1 MHTELISAETMANL
15 VNNDGSLVIDSR
27 PSSVFAN
34 GFVPGSISAPL
45 HDKFASGFLSGL
57 DANTPVV
64 LICLP
69 EEILPAAEWLEK
81 SGFKNIKGILEGSYA
96 HWEKFNSR
104 KKDMIIE
111 IEPDEL
117 AMDIPHDDALLC
129 VDVRTSLEYAEGHI
143 SGAFNLPL
151 NDMTDPTTIAM
162 LPENANL
169 YLYCAGDTRSISA
182 ASVLK
187 SHGIHE
193 LRVVSGDWDTIRNT
207 QGIDTEKDGTTL
219 N

>member
-1 MHTELISAETMANL
+1 MQPNLISAETMASL
-15 VNNDGSLVIDSR
+15 MNDEETLLIDSR
-27 PSSVFAN
+27 PSAEFVN
-34 GFVPGSISAPL
+34 GFVPGSISAPFQN
-45 HDKFASGFLSGL
+45 KFSAAFLSGL
-57 DANTPVV
+57 EANTPVI

-69 EEILPAAEWLEK
+69 EENVPAAEWLENA
-81 SGFKNIKGILEGSYA
+81 GIRNIKGILEGGYTQ
-96 HWEKFNSR
+96 WENFNSR

-117 AMDIPHDDALLC
+117 AMDLPHDDALLA
-129 VDVRTSLEYAEGHI
+129 VDVRTPSEYADGHI

-151 NDMTDPTTIAM
+151 NDMTDPAGIAM

-169 YLYCAGDTRSISA
+169 YLYSADETRSITA

-193 LRVVSGDWDTIRNT
+193 LRVVSGNWETIRNT
-207 QGIDTEKDGTTL
+207 EGIDIEKDATTL